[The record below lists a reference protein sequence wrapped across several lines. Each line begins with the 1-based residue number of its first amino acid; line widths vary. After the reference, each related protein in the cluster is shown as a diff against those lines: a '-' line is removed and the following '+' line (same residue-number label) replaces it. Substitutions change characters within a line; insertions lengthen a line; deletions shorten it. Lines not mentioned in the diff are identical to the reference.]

1 MSMEE
6 IAGPLIILVFLGTFA
21 LILAEV
27 AHRTLV
33 AWVGATVV
41 CVIGKATHSF
51 TEAELAHAVD
61 FDVLGLLLGMMV
73 IAANL
78 EMCGFF
84 EYVAIKGTKMSKGD
98 PWKLLVILGTFT
110 TSISLVIDNVTAIII
125 IAPITIRIC
134 NKMEI
139 NPIPLLMCEAILS
152 DTGGVATLVGDP
164 PNVMIAAEMKYT
176 FISFMKHLFIM
187 TMMAWVATLAYMR
200 WYYREWLSVTPTHIE
215 DIMKED
221 EWAAIKNKGMM
232 YRTLFALS
240 ITIGFFCSVEILHL
254 HIHIAAISLMG
265 AGLTLALNN
274 PDIEKVI
281 KHVEWSALLFFVG
294 LFVLVGSIEA
304 MGYLEDL
311 GLWIYH
317 TSGEGEHP
325 ILLAVM
331 VLWVAAIASAIVD
344 NIPFTAAMIPT
355 LKGLAVYGVNVHPLM
370 WALAMGAGFGGNA
383 TPIGS
388 SANVMTV
395 AISERSGKPITARE
409 WIRVGL
415 PVMLITCT
423 VATVFL
429 VVDLY
434 FLEKLY
440 PYP

>member
-1 MSMEE
+1 MMEDF
-6 IAGPLIILVFLGTFA
+6 AGPLIIFVFMGTFA

-33 AWVGATVV
+33 AWVGATIV
-41 CVIGKATHSF
+41 CVIGKATGSF
-51 TEAELAHAVD
+51 SEAELAHAVD

-84 EYVAIKGTKMSKGD
+84 EYVAIKGTKMAKGD

-176 FISFMKHLFIM
+176 FISFMKPLFIM
-187 TMMAWVATLAYMR
+187 PMMAWVATLTYMR
-200 WYYREWLSVTPTHIE
+200 WYYREWLSVKPTHVE

-221 EWAAIKNKGMM
+221 EWAAIKNKNMM
-232 YRTLFALS
+232 YRTLFALA

-274 PDIEKVI
+274 PDIEKVV
-281 KHVEWSALLFFVG
+281 KHVEWTALLFFVG
-294 LFVLVGSIEA
+294 LFVLVGSLEA
-304 MGYLEDL
+304 MGYLEEL
-311 GLWIYH
+311 GLWIYR

-331 VLWVAAIASAIVD
+331 ILWVAAIASAIVD

-355 LKGLAVYGVNVHPLM
+355 LKGLAVHGVNVHPLM

-395 AISERSGKPITARE
+395 AISERSGKPNTAKE
-409 WIRVGL
+409 WMRVGL

-429 VVDLY
+429 VIDLY
-434 FLEKLY
+434 FFERLY

>member
-41 CVIGKATHSF
+41 FVIGKATHSF

-78 EMCGFF
+78 EICGFF
-84 EYVAIKGTKMSKGD
+84 EYIAVKGTKMSKGD

-110 TSISLVIDNVTAIII
+110 TAISLVIDNVTAIII

-139 NPIPLLMCEAILS
+139 SPIPLLMCEAILS

-164 PNVMIAAEMKYT
+164 PNVMIAAEMEYT
-176 FISFMKHLFIM
+176 FISFIKHLFIM
-187 TMMAWVATLAYMR
+187 TMMAWVATLTYMR
-200 WYYREWLSVTPTHIE
+200 WYYRDWLNTTPTHVE

-221 EWAAIKNKGMM
+221 EWESIKDVRMM
-232 YRTLFALS
+232 NRTLFALG
-240 ITIGFFCSVEILHL
+240 ITIGLFCSVEIFHL

-274 PDIEKVI
+274 PDIEKVV
-281 KHVEWSALLFFVG
+281 KRVEWTALLFFVG

-331 VLWVAAIASAIVD
+331 VLWVAAIASAVVD

-395 AISERSGKPITARE
+395 AISERSGDPITAAE
-409 WIRVGL
+409 WMRVGL
-415 PVMLITCT
+415 PVMLITC
-423 VATVFL
+423 VIATVFL

-434 FLEKLY
+434 FLKSIY

>member
-1 MSMEE
+1 MMEDF
-6 IAGPLIILVFLGTFA
+6 AGPLIIFVFMGTFA

-33 AWVGATVV
+33 AWVGATAV
-41 CVIGKATHSF
+41 CVIGKATGSF
-51 TEAELAHAVD
+51 SEAELAHAVD

-84 EYVAIKGTKMSKGD
+84 EYVAIKGTKIAKGD

-200 WYYREWLSVTPTHIE
+200 WYYREWLSVKPTHVE

-232 YRTLFALS
+232 YRTLFALA

-294 LFVLVGSIEA
+294 QFVLVGSIEA

-355 LKGLAVYGVNVHPLM
+355 LKGLAVYGVNIHPLM

-409 WIRVGL
+409 WMRVGL

-434 FLEKLY
+434 FFERLY

>member
-1 MSMEE
+1 MLEN

-27 AHRTLV
+27 THRTLV
-33 AWVGATVV
+33 AWVGATIV
-41 CVIGKATHSF
+41 CLIGKVTGSF
-51 TEAELAHAVD
+51 DEAELAHAVD

-73 IAANL
+73 IASNL

-84 EYVAIKGTKMSKGD
+84 EYIAIKGTKMAKGD
-98 PWKLLVILGTFT
+98 PWRLVVILGTFT
-110 TSISLVIDNVTAIII
+110 TAISLVIDNVTAIII
-125 IAPITIRIC
+125 IAPITVRIC

-139 NPIPLLMCEAILS
+139 NPIPLLMCEAILAN
-152 DTGGVATLVGDP
+152 TGGVATLVGDP

-187 TMMAWVATLAYMR
+187 SFMAWVATLAYIR
-200 WYYREWLSVTPTHIE
+200 WYYRDWINVKPKHVE

-221 EWAAIKNKGMM
+221 EWAAVKNRGMM
-232 YRTLFALS
+232 NRTLIALG
-240 ITIGFFCSVEILHL
+240 ITIVFFSSVEILHL
-254 HIHIAAISLMG
+254 HIHIATISLMG

-274 PDIEKVI
+274 PDIEKVV
-281 KHVEWSALLFFVG
+281 KHVEWTALLFFVG
-294 LFVLVGSIEA
+294 LFVLVGSLEA
-304 MGYLEDL
+304 MGYLEEF

-317 TSGEGEHP
+317 VSGEGEHP

-355 LKGLAVYGVNVHPLM
+355 LKGLAVHGINVHPLM

-388 SANVMTV
+388 SANVVTV
-395 AISERSGKPITARE
+395 AISERSGKPISAVE
-409 WIRVGL
+409 WMRVGL

-423 VATVFL
+423 VATIFL
-429 VVDLY
+429 VIDLY
-434 FLEKLY
+434 FFEMLY